1 MHKKMKIAVGI
12 SGASG
17 AIYGVRLLESLAA
30 NGVESHLVISP
41 DAERTIL
48 IETKH
53 TLNQLKSLASKNYD
67 YYDVGGAIAS
77 GSFLIDGMVIAPCSI
92 KTLSAVAN
100 SFNENLLIRAADVC
114 LKEKRKLILV
124 VRETPLHLGHLRLLT
139 NVAEIGATIL
149 PPFPAFYHL
158 PKTIDDIIN
167 QTVGKILDQFG
178 IEHNLFDRWTGEA
191 ENTQFVKLSELIT
204 R

>member
-1 MHKKMKIAVGI
+1 MNKEMKIAVGI

-30 NGVESHLVISP
+30 NGVESHLVVSP

-48 IETKH
+48 IETKY
-53 TLNQLKSLASKNYD
+53 TLNQLRSLASKNYN
-67 YYDVGGAIAS
+67 YNDVGGAIAS
-77 GSFLIDGMVIAPCSI
+77 GSFLIDGMVIVPCSI

-124 VRETPLHLGHLRLLT
+124 VRETPLHLGHLRLMT
-139 NVAEIGATIL
+139 TVAEIGATLL
-149 PPFPAFYHL
+149 PPLPAFYHL
-158 PKTIDDIIN
+158 PKTIDDIVN

-178 IEHNLFDRWTGEA
+178 VEHNLFERWTGEY
-191 ENTQFVKLSELIT
+191 ENGQLLNF
-204 R
+204 RN